1 MSNESRG
8 MNKYGFKIRTR
19 GGSVVESLQVQARDR
34 AEAEEKIRQIYH
46 HCEILECQEITPT
59 LKKEGL
65 DLEDVVALINK
76 QQQEK

>member
-1 MSNESRG
+1 

-19 GGSVVESLQVQARDR
+19 GGSLVENLQVQARDR
-34 AEAEEKIRQIYH
+34 TEAEQKIKQIYH

-65 DLEDVVALINK
+65 DLEDMIALINK
-76 QQQEK
+76 QEEKKS